1 VNDRPRPQNDVA
13 RWLPVAAAG
22 GLLVA
27 VVAAGVIS
35 SSGGSPSATA
45 TTVPTP
51 VTQNPSTNSS
61 TLPLS
66 LDELPPSDGPISTE
80 NYEGQI
86 TLGGEAIV
94 KVPLDRT
101 LSNGLAGDDV
111 MRMQQRLKDLA
122 FDPGPIDGIYGTQ
135 TRQSVWA
142 FEKLVMGVPRA
153 QATGKVTPEMWDRMQ
168 DPLVIKPRRPTG
180 GLADHAEVYLTEQ
193 VMIVFHADT
202 PVLVSHVSS
211 GELDAAGEP
220 AKYCETITLDTNANG
235 EPLPEPQEKAICGY
249 AKTPGGVFEAYRK
262 VSGTRNGPLGS
273 MWDPIYINYGIA
285 IHGADNVPLE
295 PASHGCIRV
304 NRNIGSYLQTILEIG
319 DRVLV
324 WDGKKEPEQQSER
337 DMLPVFDFRDP
348 DATTTTTSTTT
359 TTTTTV
365 APSPTTPA
373 PPAATTTT
381 TTASTPS
388 TNTTTTTTTVDPPAD
403 A

>member
-1 VNDRPRPQNDVA
+1 
-13 RWLPVAAAG
+13 
-22 GLLVA
+22 
-27 VVAAGVIS
+27 
-35 SSGGSPSATA
+35 
-45 TTVPTP
+45 
-51 VTQNPSTNSS
+51 
-61 TLPLS
+61 
-66 LDELPPSDGPISTE
+66 
-80 NYEGQI
+80 
-86 TLGGEAIV
+86 
-94 KVPLDRT
+94 
-101 LSNGLAGDDV
+101 
-111 MRMQQRLKDLA
+111 
-122 FDPGPIDGIYGTQ
+122 
-135 TRQSVWA
+135 
-142 FEKLVMGVPRA
+142 MGVPRD

-220 AKYCETITLDTNANG
+220 AKYCETIKLDTNANG
-235 EPLPEPQEKAICGY
+235 ELLPEPEEKAICGY
-249 AKTPGGVFEAYRK
+249 SKTPGGVFEAYRQ

-285 IHGADNVPLE
+285 IHGADSVPLE

-365 APSPTTPA
+365 APPTTT

-381 TTASTPS
+381 TTTSTTS